1 MQNTPPTSESQRKQ
15 DISEKLLL
23 SYRKLILES
32 LPLTIERAIKDAEVK
47 LMLSVNESMDGMLRS
62 DFSMSLQMLET
73 RSHWLSDKVS
83 KDVVAALA
91 NISGQPDANDVSNH
105 KNIGKKLSVVE
116 KGDFED
122 WLAMNSA
129 IRLIQEDLGYEL
141 NRLCFVFE
149 TISNSSV
156 SVTDCPVGPARIIS
170 AFQQGCSLMEIP
182 SSSYPIIYKVLGN
195 VLKAELKDMYGVL
208 LSAAARYG
216 ISGTSQTDTN
226 SSGSTSR
233 DSLNRHTRAGS
244 SSHQQQ
250 NTTQQDLNQATHS
263 ESNLTDNAPLLTDE
277 ELFGTSLNTAG
288 EADFG
293 SAEQGRVANPRAQ
306 GDTYSTLQALINLKA
321 SVSGGGAVTLPIDSS
336 RVANPETKTPYYL
349 PDDIVEAVNQL
360 QSIQLEELSAESTN
374 DQSAAVEDG
383 STNEKSNNVID
394 LPLKDIVKKR
404 LSENG
409 KAGAQIGAKDNELI
423 DITDR
428 LFDTLLEQ
436 VGVSNVLKKWLKR
449 LKLSVLKV
457 VLLDDSFFSDHNHPA
472 RQVIN
477 QLARLAGT
485 KRTPNRS
492 VERSLEYFTGR
503 IINEYTGD
511 LALFE
516 ELLIEIN
523 HLVSRQEEAFKRNA
537 ERVARAYEGQ
547 QRLIEA
553 REKVVAHIDQRIR
566 GKKIPKVVLSLLD
579 EGGWRQLM
587 LVTLLREGADSDR
600 FKETLS
606 VLDQLLAW
614 LGEAPEGSSSVA
626 DGLEKDLEA
635 PTFLTMIDRELRA
648 TGQTTHSR
656 IIAKLKEYLVEGK
669 KARLYPAE
677 PYTWVVETDQE
688 YSAAASPVEQ
698 GDESISGNSRW
709 HKRARMMVIGDWVE
723 IIDDDNVAQR
733 MRLAWSGSKSFRF
746 VFVDSQ
752 GMKDIDI
759 SLDELAERMNNG
771 KATLLDKE
779 EVPVIDQGLHQ
790 MVQSVYEDLSTQ
802 ASCDPL
808 TGLLNRQSFERNLDR
823 IVADAIANQTPY
835 VVCFLDIDQFKV
847 VNNSYGHIA
856 GDQLLKHVA
865 AVVRKSAGTTV
876 TCGRVGGNEFGI
888 IFDRCAI
895 KEGKVL
901 CDNIRENVAE
911 SRFLWQDNS
920 LAVTVSAGLTEVDP
934 ACDNIDTVMKKAS
947 VACNLSKEHG
957 RNRITVYTPQDRDQV
972 HHDEMMTWIQ
982 RIDHSLEE
990 LLMLRCQEIRPV
1002 AKALGK
1008 PSHYEILLG
1017 VYDEDKNLLP
1027 PVALI
1032 EAAEHF
1038 GRMSKIDK
1046 WVIHNT
1052 LRWMENNA
1060 AVVEMVDGFS
1070 INLSGTSINE
1080 EHFLDFVL
1088 GELSATS
1095 VPRHKICFE
1104 ITETAAITNL
1114 SDATD
1119 FIKVLRKTGCKFSL
1133 DDFGTGLSSYA
1144 YIQRLPVDYI
1154 KIDGV
1159 FIRNIVNNQKDQ
1171 ALVKSINELA
1181 HFMGMETIAEFVE
1194 NEEILSVLKLI
1205 GVDHAQGY
1213 GVSRPVALE
1222 EAFVKPTA

>member
-1 MQNTPPTSESQRKQ
+1 MQNTPFTSEHQRKQ
-15 DISEKLLL
+15 DIREKLLL

-32 LPLTIERAIKDAEVK
+32 LPLTVERAIKDAEVK

-62 DFSMSLQMLET
+62 DFSVSLQMLET

-83 KDVVAALA
+83 KDVVSALA
-91 NISGQPDANDVSNH
+91 TISGKKGPVAASSD
-105 KNIGKKLSVVE
+105 KNIGKSLSVVE
-116 KGDFED
+116 KDDFED

-129 IRLIQEDLGYEL
+129 IRLVQENLGYEL
-141 NRLCFVFE
+141 NRLCYVFE
-149 TISNSSV
+149 TISGSAV
-156 SVTDCPVGPARIIS
+156 DLTDCPVGPARIVS
-170 AFQQGCSLMEIP
+170 AFQEGCSLLEVP
-182 SSSYPIIYKVLGN
+182 SSSYPIIYKVLGG
-195 VLKAELKDMYGVL
+195 VLKSELKDIYGVL
-208 LSAAARYG
+208 LSAAERYG
-216 ISGTSQTDTN
+216 INGTSHSEADSFSTRRDKASRAETVEGNPLQTKY
-226 SSGSTSR
+226 
-233 DSLNRHTRAGS
+233 
-244 SSHQQQ
+244 
-250 NTTQQDLNQATHS
+250 TTQNDLNQAYQS
-263 ESNLTDNAPLLTDE
+263 ESNLSESAPLMTDE
-277 ELFGTSLNTAG
+277 ELFGSPSSSTRRVGNQGT
-288 EADFG
+288 G
-293 SAEQGRVANPRAQ
+293 SSARPQ

-321 SVSGGGAVTLPIDSS
+321 SVSGGGAVTESADSIRS
-336 RVANPETKTPYYL
+336 GNVEARPSYFQQGDV
-349 PDDIVEAVNQL
+349 VEAVNQL
-360 QSIQLEELSAESTN
+360 QSLQLKELSAEDAHEGVGISKVGGN
-374 DQSAAVEDG
+374 PAR
-383 STNEKSNNVID
+383 SNNVIE

-404 LSENG
+404 LAENG
-409 KAGAQIGAKDNELI
+409 KAGTQLGAKDNELI

-428 LFDTLLEQ
+428 LFETLLEQ
-436 VGVSNVLKKWLKR
+436 VGVSHVLKKWLKR

-492 VERSLEYFTGR
+492 VERSLEYFTSR

-511 LALFE
+511 LQLFE

-537 ERVARAYEGQ
+537 ERVARAYDGQ

-553 REKVVAHIDQRIR
+553 RETIVAEINQRIR
-566 GKKIPKVVLSLLD
+566 DKKIPKVLLSLLD

-587 LVTLLREGADSDR
+587 LVTLLREGADSER
-600 FKETLS
+600 FKESLS
-606 VLDQLLAW
+606 VVDQLLAW
-614 LGEAPEGSSSVA
+614 LGETSEGTTSVG
-626 DGLEKDLEA
+626 DSLEKDLEA

-648 TGQTTHSR
+648 TGQTSHSR

-669 KARLYPAE
+669 NPRLFPSE

-688 YSAAASPVEQ
+688 YSAAASSPIHNE
-698 GDESISGNSRW
+698 ESKPSNSRW

-723 IIDDDNVAQR
+723 IIDEDNVAQR

-752 GMKDIDI
+752 GMKDIDM
-759 SLDELAERMNNG
+759 SLDELADRMDNG

-790 MVQSVYEDLSTQ
+790 MVQSVYEDLSNQ

-808 TGLLNRQSFERNLDR
+808 TGLLNRQSFERSLER
-823 IVADAIANQTPY
+823 TVADAIANQTAY
-835 VVCFLDIDQFKV
+835 IVCFLDIDQFKV
-847 VNNSYGHIA
+847 VNNTYGHIA

-865 AVVRKSAGTTV
+865 SVVRKSAGNMV
-876 TCGRVGGNEFGI
+876 TCGRVGGNEFGM
-888 IFDRCAI
+888 IFDRCAV

-901 CDNIRENVAE
+901 CDNIRETVAE
-911 SRFLWQDNS
+911 STFLWQENS
-920 LAVTVSAGLTEVDP
+920 LVVTVSAGLTEVDP
-934 ACDNIDTVMKKAS
+934 SCDNIDTVMKKAS

-957 RNRITVYTPQDRDQV
+957 RNRVTVYTPQDRDQV

-1002 AKALGK
+1002 KRAAGR

-1038 GRMSKIDK
+1038 GRMSRIDK

-1052 LRWMENNA
+1052 LRWMESNSDI
-1060 AVVEMVDGFS
+1060 VETVDGFS

-1119 FIKVLRKTGCKFSL
+1119 FIKVLKKTGCKFSL

-1144 YIQRLPVDYI
+1144 YIQKLPVDYI

-1159 FIRNIVNNQKDQ
+1159 FIKNIVNNQKDQ

-1213 GVSRPVALE
+1213 GVRRPIPLEVAFADL
-1222 EAFVKPTA
+1222 KL